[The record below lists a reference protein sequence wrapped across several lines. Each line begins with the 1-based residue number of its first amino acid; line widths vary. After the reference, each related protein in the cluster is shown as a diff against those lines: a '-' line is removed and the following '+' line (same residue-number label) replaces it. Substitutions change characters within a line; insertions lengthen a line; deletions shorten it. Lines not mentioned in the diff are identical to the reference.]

1 MKQLQ
6 LIPVML
12 LAAATL
18 VVSCSK
24 DDDDDYNTPPPPP
37 NTPQSTVVSASGN
50 LTDAIAQ
57 FRSLLGDSLNTTPG
71 KTSGRREINWE
82 GVPSAN
88 NNNNTFPFDF
98 FNDKGNPGNVNR
110 KRGLE
115 YANTGILLRIDS
127 TSYSEIDAS
136 YANEFKAFS
145 GKRLFAHATGTTNEV
160 FFKVA
165 GTNTNAFVRGFGI
178 VFSDVDDAN
187 STSLEFYSG
196 NKSLGKFKAPV
207 RTDANGHSFL
217 GVIFPN
223 EKVTAV
229 RIVTGNGVLAAGTKD
244 ESAGGTKDLVVM
256 DDFFYSEPLAQN

>member
-1 MKQLQ
+1 
-6 LIPVML
+6 ML
-12 LAAATL
+12 LAAAAL

-24 DDDDDYNTPPPPP
+24 DDDDDYATPPP

-50 LTDAIAQ
+50 LADALAQ

-82 GVPSAN
+82 GVPPAN

-98 FNDKGNPGNVNR
+98 FNNKATPGNAGR

-115 YANTGILLRIDS
+115 YANTGILLRVDS

-145 GKRLFAHATGTTNEV
+145 GKRLFAHANGHVNEV
-160 FFKVA
+160 FFKVP
-165 GTNTNAFVRGFGI
+165 GTATDAFVRGFGV

-187 STSLEFYSG
+187 STSLQFYSG

-217 GVIFPN
+217 GVFFPN

-229 RIVTGNGVLAAGTKD
+229 RIISGNGVLAAGNKD
-244 ESAGGTKDLVVM
+244 VSAGGKEDLVVM
-256 DDFFYSEPLAQN
+256 DDFFYSEPLAQQ

>member
-1 MKQLQ
+1 MKQFKLF
-6 LIPVML
+6 PAL
-12 LAAATL
+12 LLAATL

-24 DDDDDYNTPPPPP
+24 DDDDDYNTPPPP
-37 NTPQSTVVSASGN
+37 NTPQSTVVTASGN
-50 LTDAIAQ
+50 LTDALAQ

-82 GVPSAN
+82 GVPPAN
-88 NNNNTFPFDF
+88 NHNNTFPFDF
-98 FNDKGNPGNVNR
+98 FNDKATPGNVNR

-115 YANTGILLRIDS
+115 YATNTGIVFRIDS

-145 GKRLFAHATGTTNEV
+145 GKRLFAHANGTANDV
-160 FFKVA
+160 LFKVP
-165 GTNTNAFVRGFGI
+165 GTNTNAFVRGFGV

-196 NKSLGKFKAPV
+196 NKSLGKFTAPV

-217 GVIFPN
+217 GVFFPN

-229 RIVTGNGVLAAGTKD
+229 KIVMGNGILAAGTKD
-244 ESAGGTKDLVVM
+244 VSAGGTKDLVVM